1 MTKKDVKDQTEAI
14 RKVAGK
20 VSATRRAS
28 LAFLVKAGICTK
40 KGKLQPAYR

>member
-1 MTKKDVKDQTEAI
+1 MTHKDVREQVAAI
-14 RKVAGK
+14 RKVAQK
-20 VSATRRAS
+20 VSASRRDS